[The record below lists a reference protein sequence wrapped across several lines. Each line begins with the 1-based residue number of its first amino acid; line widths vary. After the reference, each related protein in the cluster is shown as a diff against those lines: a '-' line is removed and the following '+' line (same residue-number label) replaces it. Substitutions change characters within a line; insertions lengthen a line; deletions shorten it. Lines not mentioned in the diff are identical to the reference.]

1 MANDKKSNDGGKN
14 DKKNGEVKVPARGW
28 ILLMAV
34 IAFIPLL
41 MMVRNQA
48 ETKYHSLKP
57 NEFLQKVD
65 DNQILAGT
73 ITFNPQSP
81 QVQEIT
87 GKYVE
92 VDETSKRSVET
103 PFKIK

>member
-1 MANDKKSNDGGKN
+1 MANDNKSNDGGKN

-48 ETKYHSLKP
+48 ETKFHPLRP
-57 NEFLQKVD
+57 NEFLEKVD
-65 DNQILAGT
+65 ANQILPGRLR
-73 ITFNPQSP
+73 FNHDRLKFRKSRASIRGQDKPSNS
-81 QVQEIT
+81 VQN
-87 GKYVE
+87 
-92 VDETSKRSVET
+92 
-103 PFKIK
+103 

>member
-1 MANDKKSNDGGKN
+1 MANDNKSNDGGKN

-48 ETKYHSLKP
+48 ETKYHPSRP
-57 NEFLQKVD
+57 NQFSQKGEPTP
-65 DNQILAGT
+65 I
-73 ITFNPQSP
+73 FSP
-81 QVQEIT
+81 DPPPPPHPPPVQENT
-87 GKYVE
+87 RKFLGGGRTKQP
-92 VDETSKRSVET
+92 
-103 PFKIK
+103 PFQIKLK